1 VLLLTCEANPKRAI
15 IERTEPAIKSEGMI
29 VAQAWLDAPEV
40 VSLPSEYTA
49 RCRGRDCSRAAKT
62 IVRALDSQG
71 RPLKQIE
78 LCDAHLKA
86 LASARLVIPFC
97 ANP

>member
-1 VLLLTCEANPKRAI
+1 
-15 IERTEPAIKSEGMI
+15 MI

-40 VSLPSEYTA
+40 VSLPHGYTV
-49 RCRGRDCSRAAKT
+49 RCRGRGCSRAAKT
-62 IVRALDSQG
+62 IARALDSQG

-86 LASARLVIPFC
+86 LASEQPVITFC
-97 ANP
+97 ATS

>member
-1 VLLLTCEANPKRAI
+1 
-15 IERTEPAIKSEGMI
+15 MI
-29 VAQAWLDAPEV
+29 VAEGWLDAPEV
-40 VSLPSEYTA
+40 VSLPCGYIV
-49 RCRGRDCSRAAKT
+49 RCRGRGCSRAAKA
-62 IVRALDSQG
+62 IARALDSQG

-86 LASARLVIPFC
+86 LAAARPVITFC

>member
-1 VLLLTCEANPKRAI
+1 
-15 IERTEPAIKSEGMI
+15 MI
-29 VAQAWLDAPEV
+29 VAQTWLDPPEV
-40 VSLPSEYTA
+40 VSPRCGYTF
-49 RCRGRDCSRAAKT
+49 RCQGRGCSRAAKS
-62 IVRALDSQG
+62 IARALDSQG

-86 LASARLVIPFC
+86 FAFARPVITFC